1 MKKLVN
7 NVDREIVFYNLE
19 EAKKYFS
26 AGSTC
31 PVENEYLGE
40 DFPGY
45 CQRYAEYLADIE
57 ASETLE
63 ELARVLNSNT
73 DEFEDGRGWKVVE
86 F

>member
-1 MKKLVN
+1 MKKIVN
-7 NVDREIVFYNLE
+7 NVDRELVFYDLE

-26 AGSTC
+26 TGQDE

-45 CQRYAEYLADIE
+45 CQKYAEYLADIE
-57 ASETLE
+57 SSETLE
-63 ELARVLNSNT
+63 ELAGVLNSSS
-73 DEFEDGRGWKVVE
+73 DEFEDGRSWKVVE

>member
-7 NVDREIVFYNLE
+7 NVDREIVFYDLE

-26 AGSTC
+26 AGSIC
-31 PVENEYLGE
+31 PAENEYLGE
-40 DFPGY
+40 GFHGY
-45 CQRYAEYLADIE
+45 CKKYAEYLADIK

-63 ELARVLNSNT
+63 ELVRVLNSSS
-73 DEFEDGRGWKVVE
+73 DEFEDGRNWEVVE

>member
-1 MKKLVN
+1 MKKIVN
-7 NVDREIVFYNLE
+7 NVDSELIFYDLE
-19 EAKKYFS
+19 EAKS
-26 AGSTC
+26 SILAVQ
-31 PVENEYLGE
+31 VELDESEYLGA

>member
-31 PVENEYLGE
+31 PVENEYLGGRLPRILPE
-40 DFPGY
+40 ILRVFGRHRI
-45 CQRYAEYLADIE
+45 QRD
-57 ASETLE
+57 T
-63 ELARVLNSNT
+63 
-73 DEFEDGRGWKVVE
+73 GRAGKGSKLKLR
-86 F
+86 